1 MSVPRYWRETR
12 YRYRLLGEMCT
23 GCGRLVFP
31 RGAVCPGCGCADLE
45 DVKLRETGRVLTWT
59 VVRNPP
65 AGYEK
70 YSPFVVGL
78 VELDD
83 GVRVLS
89 QIVDVELDEVET
101 GMRVE
106 AAFRRVKED
115 GPSGIIEYGYKFRP
129 VIE

>member
-1 MSVPRYWRETR
+1 MSVPRYWRETK
-12 YRYRLLGEMCT
+12 YRYRLVGEMCT
-23 GCGRLVFP
+23 ECGNVVFP
-31 RGAVCPGCGCADLE
+31 RGAVCSGCGSSDLE
-45 DVKLRETGRVLTWT
+45 EVNLRETGKVVTWT

>member
-12 YRYRLLGEMCT
+12 YRYRLIGERCT
-23 GCGRLVFP
+23 GCGAVYFP
-31 RGAVCPGCGCADLE
+31 RNAVCLECGSTDLE
-45 DVKLRETGRVLTWT
+45 EHKLADKGKIVTWT

-65 AGYEK
+65 EGYEK
-70 YSPFVVGL
+70 YAPYVVAL

-83 GVRVLS
+83 GVQVLS
-89 QIVDVELDEVET
+89 QVVDVEPGEVEA

-106 AAFRRVKED
+106 AAFRRVRED
-115 GPSGIIEYGYKFRP
+115 GDSGIIEYGYKFRP

>member
-1 MSVPRYWRETR
+1 LSVPRYWRETK
-12 YRYRLLGEMCT
+12 YRYRLLGEMCAE
-23 GCGRLVFP
+23 CGKVFFP
-31 RGAVCPGCGCADLE
+31 RGAVCPGCGSADLE
-45 DVKLRETGRVLTWT
+45 EVKLRETGRVVTWT

-115 GPSGIIEYGYKFRP
+115 GSSGIIEYGFKFRP
-129 VIE
+129 VID

>member
-12 YRYRLLGEMCT
+12 YRYRLVGEMCT
-23 GCGRLVFP
+23 GCGKVLFP
-31 RGAVCPGCGCADLE
+31 RSAVCPECGSVDLE
-45 DVKLRETGRVLTWT
+45 EVGLRGTGSVVTWT

-65 AGYEK
+65 EGYEK
-70 YSPFVVGL
+70 YSPFVVAL

-89 QIVDVELDEVET
+89 QVVDVEPDEVEA

-106 AAFRRVKED
+106 AAFRRIKED
-115 GPSGIIEYGYKFRP
+115 GSSGIIEYGYKFRP
-129 VIE
+129 VID

>member
-1 MSVPRYWRETR
+1 MSVPRYWRETK
-12 YRYRLLGEMCT
+12 YRYRLVGEMCT
-23 GCGRLVFP
+23 ECGKVAFP
-31 RGAVCPGCGCADLE
+31 RGAVCPECGSSDLE
-45 DVKLRETGRVLTWT
+45 EVKLRETGRVVTWT

-106 AAFRRVKED
+106 VAFRRVKED
-115 GPSGIIEYGYKFRP
+115 GPSGIIEYGFKFRP

>member
-1 MSVPRYWRETR
+1 
-12 YRYRLLGEMCT
+12 MCT
-23 GCGRLVFP
+23 ECGRVVFP
-31 RGAVCPGCGCADLE
+31 RGAVCPECGSADLE
-45 DVKLRETGRVLTWT
+45 EVKLRETGRVVTWT

-65 AGYEK
+65 AGFER
-70 YSPFVVGL
+70 YSPFVVAL

-83 GVRVLS
+83 GVRLLS
-89 QIVDVELDEVET
+89 QVVDVELDEVEA

-115 GPSGIIEYGYKFRP
+115 GASGIIEYGYKFRP

>member
-12 YRYRLLGEMCT
+12 YRYRLIGEKCR
-23 GCGRLVFP
+23 GCGAVFFP
-31 RGAVCPGCGCADLE
+31 RNAVCLHCGGREMDEHKLMETGAV
-45 DVKLRETGRVLTWT
+45 VTWT
-59 VVRNPP
+59 TIRSPP
-65 AGYEK
+65 DGYEK
-70 YSPFVVGL
+70 YAPYVVAL

-89 QIVDVELDEVET
+89 QLVDVEPERVEA

-106 AAFRRVKED
+106 AAFRRIRED
-115 GPSGIIEYGYKFRP
+115 GDSGIIEYGYKFRP